1 MGKNN
6 QLDGFKPML
15 ACDWYNDKIKFPCIV
30 QPKIDGVR
38 SINRAGKCFG
48 RSLKPHENRYITELY
63 SKPEYAGFDGEKIN
77 ADLGATHPDL
87 CRITSGDLRR
97 IEGEPNIAWYLFDYV
112 TEETKNLG
120 YVQRMEIL
128 RAFITKL
135 EKISLPN
142 DPIFG
147 IVESTLVETMQDLL
161 ELEERYLDQG
171 YEGIIIRDPN
181 APYKYG
187 RCGKTFMGCWRVK
200 RFIEE
205 EILVDKINEGM
216 HNANEAKTNE
226 LGRTERSSHQENMQ
240 PNGLLGNMEG
250 TTLKDI
256 LDPQSGKLLI
266 PKGER
271 VTVSPGEMDHKMR
284 KFYWDNPSEI
294 AGHIIKFK
302 MFPKGVKDKPRFPT
316 YVSHRNSN
324 DI

>member
-1 MGKNN
+1 MQDN
-6 QLDGFKPML
+6 FKPML
-15 ACDWYNDKIKFPCIV
+15 ACDWYEEKIKFPCIV
-30 QPKIDGVR
+30 QPKIDGVH
-38 SINRAGKCFG
+38 SLNRHGKCVG
-48 RSLKPHENRYITELY
+48 RSLKSHENRYITELY
-63 SKPEYAGFDGEKIN
+63 SKPEYHGFCGEKID

-87 CRITSGDLRR
+87 CRITSGNLRR
-97 IEGEPNIAWYLFDYV
+97 IEGEPNITWVLFDYV

-120 YVQRMEIL
+120 YVQRMNALEDYTDSFNFDAPSNESIL
-128 RAFITKL
+128 I
-135 EKISLPN
+135 I
-142 DPIFG
+142 
-147 IVESTLVETMQDLL
+147 ESTEVNSMEELL
-161 ELEERYLDQG
+161 ELENQYLDMG

-200 RFIEE
+200 RYIEE
-205 EILVDKINEGM
+205 EILVDKINEGQ

-226 LGRTERSSHQENMQ
+226 LGRTERSTHQENMQ

-284 KFYWDNPSEI
+284 KFYFDNPSEI
-294 AGHIIKFK
+294 VGHVIKFK

-316 YVSHRNSN
+316 YVSHRNAN

>member
-1 MGKNN
+1 MQDN
-6 QLDGFKPML
+6 FKPML
-15 ACDWYNDKIKFPCIV
+15 ACDWHEEKIKFPCIV
-30 QPKIDGVR
+30 QPKIDGVH
-38 SINRAGKCFG
+38 SLNRHGKCVG
-48 RSLKPHENRYITELY
+48 RSLKPHDNLYTTERF
-63 SKPEYAGFDGEKIN
+63 SKQEYHGFCGEKID

-87 CRITSGDLRR
+87 CRITSGNLRR
-97 IEGEPNIAWYLFDYV
+97 IEGEPNITWVLFDYV

-120 YVQRMEIL
+120 YVQRMNALEDYTDSFNFDAPSNESIL
-128 RAFITKL
+128 I
-135 EKISLPN
+135 I
-142 DPIFG
+142 
-147 IVESTLVETMQDLL
+147 ESTEVNSMEELL
-161 ELEERYLDQG
+161 ELENQYLDMG

-200 RFIEE
+200 RYIEE
-205 EILVDKINEGM
+205 EILVDKINEGQ

-226 LGRTERSSHQENMQ
+226 LGRTERSTHQENMQ

-266 PKGER
+266 PKGES

-284 KFYWDNPSEI
+284 KYYWDNPSEI
-294 AGHIIKFK
+294 VGHVIKFK

>member
-1 MGKNN
+1 MS
-6 QLDGFKPML
+6 QSDGFKPML
-15 ACDWYNDKIKFPCIV
+15 ACDWYEEKLKFPCIV
-30 QPKIDGVR
+30 QPKLDGVH
-38 SINRAGKCFG
+38 SLNRHGKCIG
-48 RSLKPHENRYITELY
+48 RSLKAHENRYITEKF
-63 SKPEYAGFDGEKIN
+63 SKPEYHGFCGEKIN

-97 IEGEPNIAWYLFDYV
+97 HEGEPNITWYLFDYV
-112 TEETKNLG
+112 TEETKNFG
-120 YVQRMEIL
+120 YVQRMQMLRDFIL
-128 RAFITKL
+128 NNCTDVDWSNF
-135 EKISLPN
+135 E
-142 DPIFG
+142 F
-147 IVESTLVETMQDLL
+147 VESVTVNSMHELL
-161 ELEERYLDQG
+161 AIENEYLEQG

-226 LGRTERSSHQENMQ
+226 LGRTERSTHQENMQ

-256 LDPQSGKLLI
+256 YDPQSQKLLI

-271 VTVSPGEMDHKMR
+271 VTVSPGEMDHSKR
-284 KFYWDNPSEI
+284 KFYFDNPSEI
-294 AGHIIKFK
+294 VGHVIKFK
-302 MFPKGVKDKPRFPT
+302 MFPKGIKDKPRFPT

-324 DI
+324 DM

>member
-1 MGKNN
+1 MTN
-6 QLDGFKPML
+6 QIDGFKPML
-15 ACDWYNDKIKFPCIV
+15 ACDWHEEKLKFPCIV
-30 QPKIDGVR
+30 QPKLDGVH
-38 SINRAGKCFG
+38 SLNRHGKCLG
-48 RSLKPHENRYITELY
+48 RSLKPHENRYVTELF
-63 SKPEYAGFDGEKIN
+63 SKPEYHGFCGEKID

-87 CRITSGDLRR
+87 CRITSGNLRR
-97 IEGEPNIAWYLFDYV
+97 IEGEPNITWVLFDYV

-120 YVQRMEIL
+120 YVQRMNALEDYTDSFNFDAPSNESIL
-128 RAFITKL
+128 I
-135 EKISLPN
+135 I
-142 DPIFG
+142 
-147 IVESTLVETMQDLL
+147 ESTEVNSMEELL
-161 ELEERYLDQG
+161 ELENQYLDLG

-226 LGRTERSSHQENMQ
+226 LGRTERSTHQENMQ

-250 TTLKDI
+250 TTIKDI
-256 LDPQSGKLLI
+256 HDPQSGELLI
-266 PKGER
+266 PEGSR

-284 KFYWDNPSEI
+284 KFYFENPSEI
-294 AGHIIKFK
+294 VGHTIKFK

-316 YVSHRNSN
+316 YVSHRNEN
-324 DI
+324 DS